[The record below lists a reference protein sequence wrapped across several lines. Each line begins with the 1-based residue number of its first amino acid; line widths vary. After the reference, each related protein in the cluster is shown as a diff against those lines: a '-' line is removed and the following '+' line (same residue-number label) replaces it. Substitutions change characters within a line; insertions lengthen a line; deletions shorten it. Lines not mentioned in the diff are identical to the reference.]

1 MTTKLIRV
9 LAVSAMMAAVG
20 APAMAQPAP
29 PAAAERAG
37 PGSMNPAE
45 RAEHRAERLRD
56 ILQLRPNQ
64 EPALDDLMKALT
76 PPEGA
81 RERMRAARQEM
92 RDLPTPARL
101 DKQREHML
109 RRQQEFDR
117 RAMAIKKFYAQL
129 TPAQQKAFDALGPM
143 GHRMGGKMKMR
154 HHDGGHGG
162 HGGHGGWGGH
172 EGRGDRD

>member
-1 MTTKLIRV
+1 MTTNLFRV
-9 LAVSAMMAAVG
+9 LAVGAMMAAVG
-20 APAMAQPAP
+20 APAMAQPGP
-29 PAAAERAG
+29 PPAAERAG
-37 PGSMNPAE
+37 PGRMNPAE

-64 EPALDDLMKALT
+64 EPALDELMKAVT

-81 RERMRAARQEM
+81 RERMRAARAEM

-129 TPAQQKAFDALGPM
+129 TPTQQKAFDALGPM
-143 GHRMGGKMKMR
+143 GHRMGGGMMKMR
-154 HHDGGHGG
+154 HHGH
-162 HGGHGGWGGH
+162 HSGGWGGH